1 MSYNFCW
8 AFHRSEDLGEAR
20 KRISTIETL
29 RVAESLM
36 KDRLAEAES
45 QLAELDKKRVM
56 EKDLPVWQ
64 RTWSAEEMKALLR
77 EKADRLT
84 ERAVE
89 VDRIRDLRIHLQ
101 MSSAL
106 SGEADDSEPMFS

>member
-1 MSYNFCW
+1 
-8 AFHRSEDLGEAR
+8 
-20 KRISTIETL
+20 
-29 RVAESLM
+29 M

-64 RTWSAEEMKALLR
+64 RTWSAEDLKALLR

-101 MSSAL
+101 MLSAL
-106 SGEADDSEPMFS
+106 SGDPDDSEPMFS

>member
-1 MSYNFCW
+1 MYNFCW
-8 AFHRSEDLGEAR
+8 AFHRSEDVLKTR

-45 QLAELDKKRVM
+45 QLAELDNRRRL

-101 MSSAL
+101 MSAL
-106 SGEADDSEPMFS
+106 SGEEDDSEPMFS